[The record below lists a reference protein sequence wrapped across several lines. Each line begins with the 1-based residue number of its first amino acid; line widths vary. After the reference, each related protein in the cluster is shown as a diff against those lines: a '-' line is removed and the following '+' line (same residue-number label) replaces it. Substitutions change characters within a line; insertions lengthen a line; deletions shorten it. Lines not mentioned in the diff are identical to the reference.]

1 MAKTKRSKQANDVPE
16 VKPFFTGPAY
26 ELVQLP
32 SRGLT
37 YPEEWTD
44 DEGRISMRPMTV
56 KEEKIM
62 ATTRLAKQ
70 GKSIDM
76 ILKNCI
82 ENDDID
88 TLELLSG
95 DRSFLLYHLRCI
107 SYGAYYEF
115 RLKCPNCSAN
125 INSNID
131 LNELETIYLP
141 DEFEE
146 PIEFKLPISK
156 HTVYYRLSR
165 GKDEIAVLK
174 ERQRRASSYGADQ
187 IDNSLT
193 ERYLLQVTKI
203 DDVEDRSQIRNFI
216 ESMMAGDSAALRED
230 MERSACGIDTTI
242 YESCPSCG
250 ADIETEVPLSEGF
263 FRYSAGGRDK

>member
-1 MAKTKRSKQANDVPE
+1 MTGKKKAVTETKKAE
-16 VKPFFTGPAY
+16 PFFTGPAF

-32 SRGLT
+32 SRGLL
-37 YPEEWTD
+37 YPEGWVDE
-44 DEGRISMRPMTV
+44 EGRISVRPMTV

-62 ATTRLAKQ
+62 ATARLAKQ

-82 ENDDID
+82 EKDDID
-88 TLELLSG
+88 THELLSG

-115 RLKCPNCSAN
+115 KLKCPNCDTN

-131 LNELETIYLP
+131 LNELGTIYL
-141 DEFEE
+141 DDGFEE
-146 PIEFKLPISK
+146 PISFKLPISG
-156 HTVYYRLSR
+156 HTVEYRLAR

-174 ERQRRASSYGADQ
+174 ERQRRLNNYGADQ

-193 ERYLLQVTKI
+193 ERYLLQVI
-203 DDVEDRSQIRNFI
+203 SVDDITDRVQIRSFI
-216 ESMMAGDSAALRED
+216 ESMMAGDSAALRQD
-230 MERSACGIDTTI
+230 MEENTCGINTTI
-242 YESCPSCG
+242 TESCPSCG
-250 ADIETEVPLSEGF
+250 VDIESEVPLSEGF
-263 FRYSAGGRDK
+263 FRYSPSRRDK